1 MAADIGRC
9 EPDQHLNTWYG
20 ELIAS
25 CHRAETSPMTLL
37 AGILGMLVSW
47 LVIRPAI
54 IAGLKREDR
63 DDNDV

>member
-1 MAADIGRC
+1 
-9 EPDQHLNTWYG
+9 
-20 ELIAS
+20 
-25 CHRAETSPMTLL
+25 MTLL